1 MSRAHGRH
9 TSSELR
15 VILLADI
22 RLSNGSSI
30 NTLSALL
37 LQLIQASS
45 HGVGDRIR
53 KLRSSQFD
61 YDAPDQQDVQMGQ
74 ADAKAAAQESQES
87 IIVTECRDLALRSTH
102 MIALYLF
109 QK

>member
-1 MSRAHGRH
+1 M
-9 TSSELR
+9 
-15 VILLADI
+15 
-22 RLSNGSSI
+22 
-30 NTLSALL
+30 L

-61 YDAPDQQDVQMGQ
+61 YDAPSEQQDVHMAQ